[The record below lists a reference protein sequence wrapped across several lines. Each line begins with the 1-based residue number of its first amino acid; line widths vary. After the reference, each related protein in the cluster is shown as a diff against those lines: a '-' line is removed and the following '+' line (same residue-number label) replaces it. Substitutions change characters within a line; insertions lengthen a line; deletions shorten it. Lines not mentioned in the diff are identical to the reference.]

1 MHVDWSE
8 AFEYEK
14 FRVLHVNQ
22 TIWEGTQIVLSTSK
36 CRGVGQQEKYLEAMC
51 IAAIPNAALF

>member
-22 TIWEGTQIVLSTSK
+22 IICEGAQIVLNMSK
-36 CRGVGQQEKYLEAMC
+36 CRGVGQ
-51 IAAIPNAALF
+51 